1 MSFGAIAS
9 RLSGLDA
16 GRHRPSSTTG
26 VIAALTLSSFVKE
39 WIQAGEATPGHSLFV
54 IRLTAENVC
63 RGQKG
68 TQGAPVCE
76 SLKG

>member
-26 VIAALTLSSFVKE
+26 VIAALTLSSLR
-39 WIQAGEATPGHSLFV
+39 A
-54 IRLTAENVC
+54 IRLILDLTVLCLRA
-63 RGQKG
+63 
-68 TQGAPVCE
+68 
-76 SLKG
+76 